1 MTGRWSKSYLHRRWP
16 KTGRLAREQPAG
28 RDHNKS
34 HEVIYIY
41 IYTHPLCAVIG
52 RVRSYEASSKRNKRF
67 GSVTTVCRDI
77 KAGSRP
83 PATKDLSDTRVNDD
97 KSPAWLETTLHPTW
111 TGHRRHSRSQ
121 PPWLAS
127 SSSSSNVASNVV
139 ENSGNA
145 DLISRFFV
153 GSRFRLFR
161 ERS

>member
-1 MTGRWSKSYLHRRWP
+1 MTHP

-34 HEVIYIY
+34 HGVIYI
-41 IYTHPLCAVIG
+41 HPLRAVIG

-97 KSPAWLETTLHPTW
+97 KSPAWLETTLHPT
-111 TGHRRHSRSQ
+111 
-121 PPWLAS
+121 
-127 SSSSSNVASNVV
+127 
-139 ENSGNA
+139 
-145 DLISRFFV
+145 
-153 GSRFRLFR
+153 
-161 ERS
+161 